1 MSDDTYRVSI
11 ERLENGFEVTVPD
24 VPAIEAAKKAA
35 KKKSSGK
42 GGAELCSPYTGNMTK
57 SYAAATVSDVI
68 KIIGAALKSIPQQEF
83 ESAFAEASRMA
94 NEED

>member
-1 MSDDTYRVSI
+1 MSDTYRVSI

-35 KKKSSGK
+35 KKSSGK
-42 GGAELCSPYTGNMTK
+42 GGAELCNTYTGDMTK
-57 SYAAATVSDVI
+57 SYAAATVPDVI
-68 KIIGAALKSIPQQEF
+68 KIIEAALKSIPQQEF

>member
-1 MSDDTYRVSI
+1 MSDTYRVSI

-35 KKKSSGK
+35 KKSSGK
-42 GGAELCSPYTGNMTK
+42 GGAELCSPYTGDMTK
-57 SYAAATVSDVI
+57 SYAAATVPDVI
-68 KIIGAALKSIPQQEF
+68 KIIEAALKSIPQQEF

>member
-1 MSDDTYRVSI
+1 MSDTYRVSI

-35 KKKSSGK
+35 KKSSGK
-42 GGAELCSPYTGNMTK
+42 AGAELCSPYTGNMTK
-57 SYAAATVSDVI
+57 SYAAATVPDVI
-68 KIIGAALKSIPQQEF
+68 KIIEAALKSIPQQEF